1 LPSRFVPLPLGE
13 GGAKR
18 RVRVERLPPC
28 ICPINTEMNF
38 REAVFIALSS
48 LRANRLRS
56 LLTLLGIVIGVM
68 TVIAVVS
75 FISGLNDYVAQK
87 IFNLGPDVFLI
98 NRTAFVT
105 MSVEDFIESQ
115 KRKNLYLEDMKA
127 VRQACTDCR
136 SVGGSVNARAQV
148 KYGRQFLDSSIQ
160 GYTAEVPGILGNELE
175 SGRFLTDYDIDH
187 ARSVCVVGADIVDN
201 LFPFVDPI
209 GKTLTVNDRAFEV
222 IGVGKRQGTVV
233 GQSRDNWVTIP
244 ITLHQRMWGTRRSV
258 QIYAKATNES
268 LLDKAQDEARLT
280 LRARRHLAYK
290 ANDDFSIGTNQN
302 FLQIWSNISRAFF
315 AVTIGIASISL
326 LVGGIVVMNIM
337 LVSVT
342 ERTSE
347 IGVRKALGARR
358 HDIMLQFLVES
369 ATLALVGGLIG
380 IFLGSSIA
388 IVAAWLTPLPAAIK
402 WWAIALGLL
411 VSTAVGLFFGIYPA
425 KRAANMD
432 PIEALRHE

>member
-1 LPSRFVPLPLGE
+1 V
-13 GGAKR
+13 
-18 RVRVERLPPC
+18 
-28 ICPINTEMNF
+28 NF
-38 REAVFIALSS
+38 REAILIALSS

-187 ARSVCVVGADIVDN
+187 ARSVCVIGADIVDN

-258 QIYAKATNES
+258 QIYAKATSES

-432 PIEALRHE
+432 PIVALRHE

>member
-1 LPSRFVPLPLGE
+1 MS
-13 GGAKR
+13 
-18 RVRVERLPPC
+18 
-28 ICPINTEMNF
+28 F
-38 REAVFIALSS
+38 REAIRLALSS

-87 IFNLGPDVFLI
+87 IFNLGPDVFII

-105 MSVEDFIESQ
+105 MSVEDFVESQ
-115 KRKNLYLEDMKA
+115 KRKNLYLDDMEA
-127 VRQACTDCR
+127 VRRACTYCR

-160 GYTAEVPGILGNELE
+160 GYTVEVPGILGNELE
-175 SGRFLTDYDIDH
+175 SGRFLSGYDIDH
-187 ARSVCVVGADIVDN
+187 VRSVCVIGADVVDN

-209 GKTLTVNDRAFEV
+209 GKSITVNDRACEV

-244 ITLHQRMWGTRRSV
+244 ITLHQRIWGTRRSV
-258 QIYAKATNES
+258 QIYAKATNET
-268 LLDKAQDEARLT
+268 LLDRAQDEARLT
-280 LRARRHLAYK
+280 LRARRHVAYK

-347 IGVRKALGARR
+347 IGIRKALGARR
-358 HDIMLQFLVES
+358 QDIMLQFLVES
-369 ATLALVGGLIG
+369 ATLALVGGLLG
-380 IFLGSSIA
+380 ILLGSSIA
-388 IVAAWLTPLPAAIK
+388 IIAAWVTPLPAAIK
-402 WWAIALGLL
+402 WWAIGLGLL
-411 VSTAVGLFFGIYPA
+411 VSTGVGLFFGIYPA
-425 KRAANMD
+425 RRAANLD
-432 PIEALRHE
+432 PIVALRHE

>member
-1 LPSRFVPLPLGE
+1 
-13 GGAKR
+13 
-18 RVRVERLPPC
+18 
-28 ICPINTEMNF
+28 MNF

-302 FLQIWSNISRAFF
+302 FLQIWFNISRAFF

>member
-1 LPSRFVPLPLGE
+1 LS
-13 GGAKR
+13 
-18 RVRVERLPPC
+18 
-28 ICPINTEMNF
+28 F
-38 REAVFIALSS
+38 REAIVIALSS

-75 FISGLNDYVAQK
+75 FISGLNDYVAQR

-98 NRTAFVT
+98 NRTPFVT
-105 MSVEDFIESQ
+105 LSVDDFIEAQ
-115 KRKNLYLEDMKA
+115 KRKNLYLEDMEA
-127 VRQACTDCR
+127 VRAACVDCR
-136 SVGGSVNARAQV
+136 SVGASVNARAPV

-175 SGRFLTDYDIDH
+175 SGRFLTEYDVDH
-187 ARSVCVVGADIVDN
+187 VRSICVIGADVVDN

-209 GKTLTVNDRAFEV
+209 GKTITVNDRAFEV
-222 IGVGKRQGTVV
+222 IGVGKRQGSVV

-244 ITLHQRMWGTRRSV
+244 ITLHQRMWGSRRSV
-258 QIYAKATNES
+258 QIYAKAVDES
-268 LLDKAQDEARLT
+268 LLDRAADEARLT
-280 LRARRHLAYK
+280 LRARRHLSYDT
-290 ANDDFSIGTNQN
+290 NDDFSIGTNQN
-302 FLQIWSNISRAFF
+302 FLQVWANISRAFF

-347 IGVRKALGARR
+347 IGIRKALGARR
-358 HDIMLQFLVES
+358 RDIMLQFLVES

-380 IFLGSSIA
+380 ILLGSSIA
-388 IVAAWLTPLPAAIK
+388 IAAAWLTPLPAAIK

-432 PIEALRHE
+432 PIVALRHE

>member
-1 LPSRFVPLPLGE
+1 
-13 GGAKR
+13 
-18 RVRVERLPPC
+18 
-28 ICPINTEMNF
+28 MNF
-38 REAVFIALSS
+38 REAILIALSS

-56 LLTLLGIVIGVM
+56 LLTLVGIVIGVM

-87 IFNLGPDVFLI
+87 IFNLGPDVFII

-105 MSVEDFIESQ
+105 MSVEDFVESQ
-115 KRKNLYLEDMKA
+115 KRKNLYLEDMEA

-148 KYGRQFLDSSIQ
+148 KYGREFLDSSIQ

-187 ARSVCVVGADIVDN
+187 ARSVCVIGADIGDN

-209 GKTLTVNDRAFEV
+209 GKTITVSDRQFEV

-244 ITLHQRMWGTRRSV
+244 ITLHQRMWGSRRSV
-258 QIYAKATNES
+258 QIYAKATDET
-268 LLDKAQDEARLT
+268 LLDRAQDQARLT
-280 LRARRHLAYK
+280 LRARRHLAYN

-302 FLQIWSNISRAFF
+302 FLQIWANISRAFF

-347 IGVRKALGARR
+347 IGVRKALGARGR
-358 HDIMLQFLVES
+358 DIMLQFLVES

-425 KRAANMD
+425 KRAANLD
-432 PIEALRHE
+432 PIVALRHE

>member
-1 LPSRFVPLPLGE
+1 MS
-13 GGAKR
+13 
-18 RVRVERLPPC
+18 
-28 ICPINTEMNF
+28 F
-38 REAVFIALSS
+38 REAIRLALSS

-87 IFNLGPDVFLI
+87 IFNLGPDVFII

-105 MSVEDFIESQ
+105 MSVEDFVESQ
-115 KRKNLYLEDMKA
+115 KRKNLYLDDMEA
-127 VRQACTDCR
+127 VRRACTYCR

-160 GYTAEVPGILGNELE
+160 GYTVEVPGILGNELE
-175 SGRFLTDYDIDH
+175 SGRFLSGYDIDH
-187 ARSVCVVGADIVDN
+187 VRSVCVIGADVVDN

-209 GKTLTVNDRAFEV
+209 GKSITVNDRACEV

-244 ITLHQRMWGTRRSV
+244 ITLHQRIWGTRRSV
-258 QIYAKATNES
+258 QIYAKATNET
-268 LLDKAQDEARLT
+268 LLDRAQDEARLT
-280 LRARRHLAYK
+280 LRARRHVAYK

-347 IGVRKALGARR
+347 IGIRKALGARR
-358 HDIMLQFLVES
+358 QDIMLQFLVES
-369 ATLALVGGLIG
+369 ATLALVGGLLG
-380 IFLGSSIA
+380 ILLGSSIA
-388 IVAAWLTPLPAAIK
+388 IIAAWVTPLPAAIK
-402 WWAIALGLL
+402 WWAIGLGLL
-411 VSTAVGLFFGIYPA
+411 VSTGVGLFFGIYPA
-425 KRAANMD
+425 RRAANMD
-432 PIEALRHE
+432 PIVALRHE

>member
-1 LPSRFVPLPLGE
+1 MS
-13 GGAKR
+13 
-18 RVRVERLPPC
+18 
-28 ICPINTEMNF
+28 F
-38 REAVFIALSS
+38 REAIRLALSS

-115 KRKNLYLEDMKA
+115 KRKNLYLEDMEA
-127 VRQACTDCR
+127 VRKACTDCR

-187 ARSVCVVGADIVDN
+187 ARSVCVIGADIVDN

-209 GKTLTVNDRAFEV
+209 GKTFTVNDRAFEV

-233 GQSRDNWVTIP
+233 GQSRDNWVTVP

-258 QIYAKATNES
+258 QIYAKATNET
-268 LLDKAQDEARLT
+268 LLDKA
-280 LRARRHLAYK
+280 
-290 ANDDFSIGTNQN
+290 
-302 FLQIWSNISRAFF
+302 
-315 AVTIGIASISL
+315 
-326 LVGGIVVMNIM
+326 
-337 LVSVT
+337 
-342 ERTSE
+342 
-347 IGVRKALGARR
+347 
-358 HDIMLQFLVES
+358 
-369 ATLALVGGLIG
+369 
-380 IFLGSSIA
+380 
-388 IVAAWLTPLPAAIK
+388 
-402 WWAIALGLL
+402 
-411 VSTAVGLFFGIYPA
+411 
-425 KRAANMD
+425 
-432 PIEALRHE
+432 

>member
-1 LPSRFVPLPLGE
+1 
-13 GGAKR
+13 
-18 RVRVERLPPC
+18 
-28 ICPINTEMNF
+28 MNF
-38 REAVFIALSS
+38 REAILIALSS

-87 IFNLGPDVFLI
+87 IFNLGPDVFII

-115 KRKNLYLEDMKA
+115 KRKNLYLEDMEA

-148 KYGRQFLDSSIQ
+148 KYGREFLDSSIQ

-187 ARSVCVVGADIVDN
+187 ARSVCVIGADIVDN

-209 GKTLTVNDRAFEV
+209 GKTVTVNDRQFEV

-244 ITLHQRMWGTRRSV
+244 ITLHQRMWGIRRSV
-258 QIYAKATNES
+258 QIYAKATDET
-268 LLDKAQDEARLT
+268 LLDRAQDQARLT

-302 FLQIWSNISRAFF
+302 FLQIWANISRAFF

-347 IGVRKALGARR
+347 IGVRKALGARSR
-358 HDIMLQFLVES
+358 DIMLQFLVES

-425 KRAANMD
+425 KRAANLD
-432 PIEALRHE
+432 PIAALRHE

>member
-1 LPSRFVPLPLGE
+1 MS
-13 GGAKR
+13 
-18 RVRVERLPPC
+18 
-28 ICPINTEMNF
+28 F
-38 REAVFIALSS
+38 REAIVIALSS

-87 IFNLGPDVFLI
+87 IFNLGPDVFI
-98 NRTAFVT
+98 VNRTAFVT
-105 MSVEDFIESQ
+105 MSVEDFVESQ
-115 KRKNLYLEDMKA
+115 KRRNLYLEDMEA
-127 VRQACTDCR
+127 VRRACTECR

-148 KYGRQFLDSSIQ
+148 KYGREFLDSSIQ
-160 GYTAEVPGILGNELE
+160 GYTAEVPAILGNELE
-175 SGRFLTDYDIDH
+175 SGRFLSEYDIDH
-187 ARSVCVVGADIVDN
+187 VRNVCVIGADIVDN
-201 LFPFVDPI
+201 LFPFVDPL
-209 GKTLTVNDRAFEV
+209 GKTITVNNRACEV
-222 IGVGKRQGTVV
+222 IGIGKRQGTVI

-244 ITLHQRMWGTRRSV
+244 ITLHQRMWGTRRSI
-258 QIYAKATNES
+258 QIYGKATNETF
-268 LLDKAQDEARLT
+268 LDRAQDEARLT
-280 LRARRHLAYK
+280 LRARRHVGYK

-347 IGVRKALGARR
+347 IGIRKALGARGR
-358 HDIMLQFLVES
+358 DIMLQFLVES

-380 IFLGSSIA
+380 ILLGSSIA
-388 IVAAWLTPLPAAIK
+388 IIAAWLTPLPAAIK
-402 WWAIALGLL
+402 WWAIGLGLL

-425 KRAANMD
+425 KRAADMD
-432 PIEALRHE
+432 PIVALRHE

>member
-1 LPSRFVPLPLGE
+1 
-13 GGAKR
+13 
-18 RVRVERLPPC
+18 
-28 ICPINTEMNF
+28 MNF
-38 REAVFIALSS
+38 REAILLALSS

-75 FISGLNDYVAQK
+75 FISGLNDYVAQR
-87 IFNLGPDVFLI
+87 IFNLGPDVFLV
-98 NRTAFVT
+98 NRMPFVT
-105 MSVEDFIESQ
+105 VSVEDFVESQ
-115 KRKNLYLEDMKA
+115 KRKNLSLEDLEA
-127 VRQACTDCR
+127 VRRACLLCR
-136 SVGGSVNARAQV
+136 SVGGSVNVRAQV

-160 GYTAEVPGILGNELE
+160 GYTAEVPAILGNELE
-175 SGRFLTDYDIDH
+175 SGRFLTEYDIDH
-187 ARSVCVVGADIVDN
+187 ARSVCVIGADIVDN

-209 GKTLTVNDRAFEV
+209 GRTITVNDRAFEV

-244 ITLHQRMWGTRRSV
+244 ITLHQRMWGSRRSI
-258 QIYAKATNES
+258 QIYAKAVNES
-268 LLDKAQDEARLT
+268 ILDRAQDQARLA
-280 LRARRHLAYK
+280 LRARRHVAYK

-302 FLQIWSNISRAFF
+302 FLQIWANISRAFF

-347 IGVRKALGARR
+347 IGIRKALGARSR
-358 HDIMLQFLVES
+358 DIMLQFLVES
-369 ATLALVGGLIG
+369 ATLALVGGIIG
-380 IFLGSSIA
+380 ILLGCSIA
-388 IVAAWLTPLPAAIK
+388 VIAAWLTPLPAAIK
-402 WWAIALGLL
+402 WWAISLGLL

-425 KRAANMD
+425 KRAANLD
-432 PIEALRHE
+432 PIVALRHE